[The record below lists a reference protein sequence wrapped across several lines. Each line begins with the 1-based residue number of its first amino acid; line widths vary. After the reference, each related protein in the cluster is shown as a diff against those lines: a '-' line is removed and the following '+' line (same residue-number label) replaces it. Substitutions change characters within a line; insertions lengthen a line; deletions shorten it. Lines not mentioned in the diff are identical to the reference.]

1 MKYLLQIQSF
11 GREMYERF
19 SEEEKAAL
27 AGEFRAIA
35 QTRGVTP
42 GLLLQP
48 PEMATTVRMEDRKAL
63 TTDGPYVTVKEALGG
78 YLVYEADDLDAAIEL
93 ATRIPQVKRGGAVE
107 VRPVLEG

>member
-78 YLVYEADDLDAAIEL
+78 YLVYEADDLDSAIDL